1 MRIIC
6 PNCLAEYEVHDTAL
20 PAPGRDVQCSN
31 CGHGWF
37 QPAPS
42 DAETAAPASG
52 VAAPQEAE
60 AEAAPDTPPP
70 APPTV
75 RSDTDAPPDD
85 LASPSD
91 APAAVAEPDLHPQD
105 TRSDTDSEPAPV
117 ALPRR
122 IDDDVLSVLREEAE
136 HEIRARRAEA
146 LEMQVQDDLGLDA
159 AGPHGGPRPRRPVVP
174 EDAAPTPRPSRRPP
188 RAEVSVMPAAA
199 AATAVAAAP
208 TADSSPAPGNRRNRL
223 PDIEEVSGKL
233 GRTAVGDGADADAD
247 KAAGRS
253 GFRLGFLLVLLIA
266 AVALALYALAPH
278 IATALPATE
287 PALTAYTGMVDAA
300 RLWVAQRIDA
310 LVQAVVVRLA

>member
-37 QPAPS
+37 QPAPADAES
-42 DAETAAPASG
+42 DAPEGGLAAQPEAK
-52 VAAPQEAE
+52 AE
-60 AEAAPDTPPP
+60 ATPDTASP
-70 APPTV
+70 APPTA
-75 RSDTDAPPDD
+75 RTDADAPPDD
-85 LASPSD
+85 VASPSD
-91 APAAVAEPDLHPQD
+91 APAAVAQPDLPPQNTLAGAD
-105 TRSDTDSEPAPV
+105 EEPAPL
-117 ALPRR
+117 APPRR
-122 IDDDVLSVLREEAE
+122 IDDDVLSVLREEVE
-136 HEIRARRAEA
+136 HEMRARRAEA

-174 EDAAPTPRPSRRPP
+174 EDAAPTPRPSRRPA

-199 AATAVAAAP
+199 ATAAVP
-208 TADSSPAPGNRRNRL
+208 LSQDSDPAPGNRRNRL

-233 GRTAVGDGADADAD
+233 DRTAAGNGVDADAA

-266 AVALALYALAPH
+266 AVALVLYALAPH
-278 IATALPATE
+278 IAAALPATE